1 MRTNWMR
8 ALPYGG
14 EESSSL
20 YAGTPRPIPDPLYII
35 DMKKLTMSDQLLLV
49 NCVLGV
55 LRTEVGPP
63 FHCFSLL
70 FHTLLPMSLR
80 VNLVGGLRER
90 H

>member
-1 MRTNWMR
+1 M
-8 ALPYGG
+8 
-14 EESSSL
+14 EERNHL
-20 YAGTPRPIPDPLYII
+20 LCMLELHAPCLIHYII
-35 DMKKLTMSDQLLLV
+35 DIKKSTTSDQLLLV
-49 NCVLGV
+49 SCVLGV

-63 FHCFSLL
+63 FHYFSLL